1 MAGPTPVCYGTL
13 NEVSVHPRIY
23 MLWKWYLW
31 LWLSINNAAL
41 NYHPKKK
48 KKNTKYKWTR
58 SIIGNHANSIA
69 THLVIRLV
77 EFQSLS
83 ENRIPIGHCSP
94 WTGAI
99 QSKHKKITENQYP
112 HKHPMKNDTKRRKR
126 RTWTTEKTG
135 PYGLKTRSEGSS
147 GPTNL

>member
-41 NYHPKKK
+41 NYHLK

-69 THLVIRLV
+69 THLVIHLV